1 MEQRDNLLRS
11 VYIKAVLPNMIAIL
25 GGTINVFV
33 DGILIGQK
41 MGDLGIAAVNQ
52 SLAVYLIMCT
62 IGSLFAAGA
71 SAESAH
77 ALGQRNLEKA
87 KTYFS
92 LAVEAAF
99 VISVVFSIVGILI
112 SPTLAQILGSESTR
126 ELIEIYIRITFGGG
140 IFKIM
145 LYIPYFYL
153 RLEGK
158 MKQAAFAMTLM
169 TVINIVLDY
178 VFLFPMNMGIA
189 GAAWASVIATG
200 ITCVLSFY
208 LLCGK
213 SGVFTFRPIKMNGK
227 MMQQIFTN
235 GSPMASNNL
244 FSAIRIIA
252 LNAIMNLVGGS
263 SMVTIFAITNN
274 LNEFSICVQNGVPQ
288 TGSALLGVCNGEND
302 NDAVK
307 NLLLLQIR
315 TGILISAIVSG
326 IIIVFSDS
334 VGLLFGSKLDVRMAV
349 IIWATSLIFATCNNV
364 MNYYYYSIRQ
374 AGMANL
380 ITILRVFA
388 VTVLVAWCM
397 KDLGDYIWLFYPIS
411 ELITFVIWGL
421 YGMIHA
427 KKQKKENLLFLDTEL
442 GKSISFTVSC
452 DPEEICGMS
461 EGVNVFCEEIGL
473 DMQQTMT
480 LSLAIEELLMITA
493 EKTLHNKGNM
503 DLRIL
508 QLENGA
514 LLRIRAEGEAFNP
527 LEQTSDNLDF
537 MGVQMIKNMAAR
549 TEYQTTLGL
558 NTLIVEI

>member
-1 MEQRDNLLRS
+1 MEQRDNLLRN

-41 MGDLGIAAVNQ
+41 MGDIGIAAVNQ

-71 SAESAH
+71 SAESAY
-77 ALGQRNLEKA
+77 ALGQREVEKA
-87 KTYFS
+87 RNYFS
-92 LAVEAAF
+92 LALEAAF
-99 VISVVFSIVGILI
+99 VISVFFCMAGILL
-112 SPTLAQILGSESTR
+112 SPTLAVFLGSESTK
-126 ELIEIYIRITFGGG
+126 ELIEIYIRITFVGG

-169 TVINIVLDY
+169 TILNIVLDY

-189 GAAWASVIATG
+189 GTAWASVIATG
-200 ITCVLSFY
+200 ITCILCFY
-208 LLCGK
+208 LLCAK
-213 SGVFTFRPIKMNGK
+213 SDVFTFRPIKVEAK
-227 MMQQIFTN
+227 MLKQIFTS

-263 SMVTIFAITNN
+263 SVVTVFAITNN

-307 NLLLLQIR
+307 KLLLLQIK
-315 TGILISAIVSG
+315 TGILISAVVTAFM
-326 IIIVFSDS
+326 IICSDY
-334 VGLLFGSKLDVRMAV
+334 VGLIFGSKLDVKIAV
-349 IIWATSLIFATCNNV
+349 IAWASSLIFATCNNV

-374 AGMANL
+374 AKMANL
-380 ITILRVFA
+380 ITILRVFL
-388 VTVLVAWCM
+388 VTVVVTWCL
-397 KDLGDYIWLFYPIS
+397 KDFGDGIWFFYPIS
-411 ELITFVIWGL
+411 ELLTFVIWGL
-421 YGMIHA
+421 YGMAYA
-427 KKQKKENLLFLDTEL
+427 KKEKKENLLLLETSF
-442 GKSISFTVSC
+442 GKSISFSISC
-452 DPEEICGMS
+452 HPEEICS
-461 EGVNVFCEEIGL
+461 VSAGVNGFCEEIGL

-493 EKTLHNKGNM
+493 EHTLHNKGKM

-508 QLENGA
+508 QLKDGA
-514 LLRIRAEGEAFNP
+514 LLRIRAEGEPFNP
-527 LEQTSDNLDF
+527 LEHDSDDLDF

>member
-1 MEQRDNLLRS
+1 MEQRDNLLRN

-33 DGILIGQK
+33 DGILIGQTL
-41 MGDLGIAAVNQ
+41 GDLGIAAVNQ

-77 ALGQRNLEKA
+77 ALGQREVEKA

-92 LAVEAAF
+92 LATELAF
-99 VISVVFSIVGILI
+99 VISIVFCVIGVIL
-112 SPTLAQILGSESTR
+112 SPVLAALLGSESTKA
-126 ELIEIYIRITFGGG
+126 LIETYIRITFVGGT
-140 IFKIM
+140 FKIM

-158 MKQAAFAMTLM
+158 MKQAAFAMSLM
-169 TVINIVLDY
+169 TILNIVLDY
-178 VFLFPMNMGIA
+178 IFLLVMDFGIA
-189 GAAWASVIATG
+189 GAAWASVVATMV
-200 ITCVLSFY
+200 TCVLCFY

-213 SGVFTFRPIKMNGK
+213 SDVFVYKPVRIDGK
-227 MMQQIFTN
+227 MLQSIFTS

-252 LNAIMNLVGGS
+252 LNAIMNMVGGS
-263 SMVTIFAITNN
+263 SVVTIFAITNN

-302 NDAVK
+302 NEAVK
-307 NLLLLQIR
+307 KLLFLQIK
-315 TGILISAIVSG
+315 TGIIISAIVSG
-326 IIIVFSDS
+326 IIILFADG
-334 VGLLFGSKLDVRMAV
+334 VGLLFGSQLDVRMAV
-349 IIWATSLIFATCNNV
+349 IAWAGSLIFATCNNV

-374 AGMANL
+374 ASMANL
-380 ITILRVFA
+380 ITILRVFV
-388 VTVLVAWCM
+388 VTVAVAWWM
-397 KDLGDYIWLFYPIS
+397 RGLGDALWLFYPIS
-411 ELITFVIWGL
+411 EVITFVIWSLFGL
-421 YGMIHA
+421 YSA
-427 KKQKKENLLFLDTEL
+427 KKQKKHGLLFLDENL
-442 GKSISFTVSC
+442 GRSMSFTISC
-452 DPEEICGMS
+452 NPEEICS
-461 EGVNVFCEEIGL
+461 VSAGVNGFCEEIGL

-508 QLENGA
+508 QTKEGA
-514 LLRIRAEGEAFNP
+514 LLRIRAEGDPFNP
-527 LEQTSDNLDF
+527 LEQAADNLDF

-549 TEYQTTLGL
+549 IEYQSTLGL